1 MNGIHIKNQREKFSN
16 EKICLKQIH
25 LFNVHKCFKKCR
37 KTSLEIHIYCTQL
50 KN

>member
-1 MNGIHIKNQREKFSN
+1 MLKTIGKSVQMK
-16 EKICLKQIH
+16 KIFLKQIN

-37 KTSLEIHIYCTQL
+37 QTSLEIHIYCTQL